1 MENLQSRLLSHRLES
16 VIRDFHQPVMIWQ
29 AAILIGALCFAW
41 VAARFVHGRIDA
53 RRRAAGRA
61 PGAGAQSLKRALFPL
76 FGSVFVGGAQ
86 LAFDPFMSTSLLSL
100 ALVPL
105 FGIGLIY
112 VLFFFARRVF
122 ARDGHTHA
130 WLSIVEKIVSTVV
143 WAAMVMTV
151 LGIQRDVLGWLDSV
165 QFRVATA
172 HLTLL
177 SVISGALWV
186 CVTLMVA
193 MWLGSVLEDRLSRAS
208 TLDANLKVVLSR
220 VGRALLVF
228 AAILIG
234 LSLVGIDVTVLG
246 VFGGA
251 VGVGLGFGLQKIASN
266 YVSGFIILLDRSL
279 RLGDAISVGG
289 LQGVVTQIRT
299 RYTVV
304 RGLDGNETLIP
315 NEKLITDVV
324 QNQSS
329 YLTRGYAKV
338 AVQVAYTSDVE
349 QALALLADAAK
360 DVPRV
365 LAEPAPTPYL
375 VGFGADG
382 IDLELGFWIED
393 SAKGTSGV
401 RSSVNRNIWRL
412 FSEHGISIP
421 FPQREVR
428 VVGLPDGFPAA
439 AGEAAGPDPAL
450 ANGRARTGGVAA
462 TGGQSYRFRGR
473 NRIAALSQS
482 AHGPR
487 GLRQGKKIFI
497 FYKDLER
504 LK

>member
-1 MENLQSRLLSHRLES
+1 MMTNHLTRRLAAVAH
-16 VIRDFHQPVMIWQ
+16 DFGQPAMIWQ
-29 AAILIGALCFAW
+29 AVAFFGSLALAW
-41 VAARFVHGRIDA
+41 LLARHLRGRIDA
-53 RRRAAGRA
+53 RRRAAGRTPG
-61 PGAGAQSLKRALFPL
+61 PGALSLNRALFPL
-76 FGSVFVGGAQ
+76 IGGVFMW
-86 LAFDPFMSTSLLSL
+86 LAETTFDELMPTSLLQL

-112 VLFFFARRVF
+112 ILFFVARRVF

-130 WLSIVEKIVSTVV
+130 WLSIVEKLVSIVV
-143 WAAMVMTV
+143 WIAMALTV

-165 QFRVATA
+165 QFRVANA
-172 HLTLL
+172 RLTLL
-177 SVISGALWV
+177 SIVSGALWV
-186 CVTLMVA
+186 CVTLVVA
-193 MWLGSVLEDRLSRAS
+193 MWLGSVLEERLMRARS
-208 TLDANLKVVLSR
+208 LDANLRVVLAR

-228 AAILIG
+228 AAVLIG

-251 VGVGLGFGLQKIASN
+251 LGVGLGFGLQKIASN

-279 RLGDAISVGG
+279 RLGDAINVGG

-349 QALALLADAAK
+349 HAMALLADAAK
-360 DVPRV
+360 GVERV
-365 LAEPAPTPYL
+365 LEDPAPMPYL

-382 IDLELGFWIED
+382 IDLELGFWIAD
-393 SAKGTSGV
+393 AAKGTAGV
-401 RSSVNRNIWRL
+401 RSTVNRNIWRL
-412 FSEHGISIP
+412 FVAHGISIP

-428 VVGLPDGFPAA
+428 VIGLPDGIAPAA
-439 AGEAAGPDPAL
+439 GAAGPA
-450 ANGRARTGGVAA
+450 AGRQPQDA
-462 TGGQSYRFRGR
+462 
-473 NRIAALSQS
+473 
-482 AHGPR
+482 
-487 GLRQGKKIFI
+487 
-497 FYKDLER
+497 
-504 LK
+504 